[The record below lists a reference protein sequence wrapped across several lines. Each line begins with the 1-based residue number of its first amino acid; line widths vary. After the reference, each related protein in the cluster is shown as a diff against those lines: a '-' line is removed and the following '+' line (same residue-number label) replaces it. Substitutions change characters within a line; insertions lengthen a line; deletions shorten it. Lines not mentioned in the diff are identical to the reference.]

1 MTTDAED
8 TGANVSQRSADD
20 FKFAL
25 RFIAGSFDCAD
36 YLLAMG
42 ILGGFSMAQVG
53 EAMGESR
60 QVMAHRFKVMRDK
73 QPIFRKIIDWTG
85 HGGAVAADNA
95 GQRFVQSEM
104 FV

>member
-25 RFIAGSFDCAD
+25 RYIAGTFDCAD

-42 ILGGFSMAQVG
+42 VLGGFSMAQVG
-53 EAMGESR
+53 EVMGESR
-60 QVMAHRFKVMRDK
+60 QVMAHRFKVMCEK
-73 QPIFRKIIDWTG
+73 QPLFRQIVDWTG
-85 HGGAVAADNA
+85 HGGAVAADD
-95 GQRFVQSEM
+95 GEPRMVQEELL
-104 FV
+104 